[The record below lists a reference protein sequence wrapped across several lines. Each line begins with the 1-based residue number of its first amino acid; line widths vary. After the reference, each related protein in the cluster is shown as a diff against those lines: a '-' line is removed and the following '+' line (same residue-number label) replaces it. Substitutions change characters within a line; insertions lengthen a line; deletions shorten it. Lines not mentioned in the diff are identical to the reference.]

1 MDMTTKQKKLYVNV
15 RKSKIDVISEIIET
29 QDLLLANNGVKD
41 NSTFNIVTMKCTYTL
56 FTKDGILKNIGSYI
70 LIFNILLFAISI
82 IIFFKFGFFLF
93 EQDIKK
99 VLSLK
104 NKNRTTE
111 KLHTIKPKKIKKK
124 GKKLKKHTKMYPPRK
139 KKKAKT
145 INENNPSIDI
155 YKINN
160 SKAKIEIKNSNE
172 IIENQGIIDNIK
184 NDSLNSSEKL
194 HNLNDYELNTLSYKE
209 ALDID
214 KRTFFQY
221 YFSLIR
227 KKHIFIFSFFP
238 FDDYNIRIIKIC
250 LFFLTFMCYYLM
262 NTLLFTKSIIHKIY
276 EDKGVYN
283 FNYLFPLV
291 IGSFFISYIIT
302 NLIKYLSL

>member
-104 NKNRTTE
+104 NKNKNRTTE

-124 GKKLKKHTKMYPPRK
+124 GKKLKKHTK
-139 KKKAKT
+139 
-145 INENNPSIDI
+145 
-155 YKINN
+155 
-160 SKAKIEIKNSNE
+160 
-172 IIENQGIIDNIK
+172 
-184 NDSLNSSEKL
+184 
-194 HNLNDYELNTLSYKE
+194 
-209 ALDID
+209 
-214 KRTFFQY
+214 
-221 YFSLIR
+221 
-227 KKHIFIFSFFP
+227 
-238 FDDYNIRIIKIC
+238 
-250 LFFLTFMCYYLM
+250 
-262 NTLLFTKSIIHKIY
+262 
-276 EDKGVYN
+276 V
-283 FNYLFPLV
+283 
-291 IGSFFISYIIT
+291 
-302 NLIKYLSL
+302 